1 MKKLIK
7 LLVVLIVL
15 AALGAFAFRFFAGPG
30 EEAAGRIVLAAVE
43 AKDIRTT
50 ISATGTLEP
59 VDKVEVGTQVS
70 GDIAK
75 IYVDFNSEVKK
86 GQVIAELDQSILKAT
101 LYQAEIA
108 LESAE
113 NDLKYK
119 QSTYERT
126 KKLAEGGSASAVDLE
141 SAEYEYH
148 SARLSV
154 ERCKSEVSQAKQ
166 NLSYSII
173 KSPIN
178 GVVLERD
185 VDVGQTVASSM
196 STPTLFVLAKDL
208 TQMRVMADVDEADI
222 GMVKKG
228 QPVEFTVDAFLE
240 ITFNGEVQDVRL
252 NPDTTSSV
260 VTYTVVITA
269 ANPDKKLLPGMTATC
284 TIVTESVKGVPAV
297 PVKALKFT
305 PSMASVASPPGGPGG
320 KPPMPPDGEEEGGD
334 SGEEGP
340 PDMGPGGGPSG
351 GPGGMGPGGGG
362 GAAGG
367 KAKAKKR
374 RPRPQLEKG
383 KVAWVSVD
391 GMLRPQPVE
400 IGLSDGVYTEIR
412 MGLAL
417 GDSVAVSEEKITEV
431 KASSD
436 GEQSPFMP
444 GPPGSKKKK

>member
-1 MKKLIK
+1 MKKLLK
-7 LLVVLIVL
+7 FLLVLIVI
-15 AALGAFAFRFFAGPG
+15 AAIGAIAFRFFVGPG
-30 EEAAGRIVLAAVE
+30 EEAVGRIVLAAVE
-43 AKDIRTT
+43 AKDIRTS

-119 QSTYERT
+119 KSTYERT

-141 SAEYEYH
+141 SAEYEYN

-154 ERCKSEVSQAKQ
+154 ERCKSEAAQAKQ

-228 QPVEFTVDAFLE
+228 QQVEFTVDAFLD
-240 ITFNGEVQDVRL
+240 ITFKGEVQDVRL

-284 TIVTESVKGVPAV
+284 TIVTESVTGVPAV

-305 PSMASVASPPGGPGG
+305 PSMASVAPPPGGE
-320 KPPMPPDGEEEGGD
+320 PPSPPEGEEEATA
-334 SGEEGP
+334 EEGP
-340 PDMGPGGGPSG
+340 PDMGPDGGPGGGGG

-362 GAAGG
+362 AGGG

-383 KVAWVSVD
+383 KVAWVSEN
-391 GMLRPQPVE
+391 GMLHPQPVE
-400 IGLSDGVYTEIR
+400 IGLTDGVYTEIR
-412 MGLAL
+412 MGLSL
-417 GDSVAVSEEKITEV
+417 GDSVAVAEEKMSEV
-431 KASSD
+431 KASSSD